1 MGVRIFGISAQT
13 TAYQQEFVRRF
24 HLPFPLLSD
33 AEFRFTRA
41 IGLPTFVAAGERLLH
56 RIAIVAGPDG
66 RIRRVFDDIGVPA
79 GNAGE
84 VLAYLRAAVT
94 EADGGAVGRSA
105 RRRHRSSRRRHRSSG
120 RSPG

>member
-1 MGVRIFGISAQT
+1 MG
-13 TAYQQEFVRRF
+13 RF

-33 AEFRFTRA
+33 AEFCFTRA

-66 RIRRVFDDIGVPA
+66 LIRRVFDDIRVPA

-84 VLAYLRAAVT
+84 MLTYLRTAVT
-94 EADGGAVGRSA
+94 EADSGAGGRSA
-105 RRRHRSSRRRHRSSG
+105 RRRHGSSRRRHRSSG

>member
-1 MGVRIFGISAQT
+1 M
-13 TAYQQEFVRRF
+13 RRF

-33 AEFRFTRA
+33 AELRFTRA

-56 RIAIVAGPDG
+56 RIAIVAGPEG

-84 VLAYLRAAVT
+84 VLAYLRGAVT
-94 EADGGAVGRSA
+94 EAGAGTSGRSA
-105 RRRHRSSRRRHRSSG
+105 RRRPRSSRGRHRSSG